1 MVAALNE
8 NSQLEAKVQQL
19 ENELQNQVGEREGVG
34 EGGVGRGG
42 KERRWRKIGMHT
54 LPFLQLKAHKRG
66 IEESEVTINL
76 LLKRQSEDK
85 VHTQPPQP
93 RRPEDEAGVQA
104 CELTTIPPS
113 LLLQEAISS
122 FMFQVQELRSANTM
136 ANAKISSLKQEI
148 EDSESELGSATAR
161 IDLLTSQVD
170 AHHVE
175 LGKLSKQHERELKKK
190 ESEVSGK
197 RV

>member
-1 MVAALNE
+1 
-8 NSQLEAKVQQL
+8 
-19 ENELQNQVGEREGVG
+19 
-34 EGGVGRGG
+34 
-42 KERRWRKIGMHT
+42 MHT

-93 RRPEDEAGVQA
+93 RRPEDEPGVQA

-113 LLLQEAISS
+113 SLLQEAISS

-148 EDSESELGSATAR
+148 KDSERELGSATAR

-170 AHHVE
+170 AHHAE